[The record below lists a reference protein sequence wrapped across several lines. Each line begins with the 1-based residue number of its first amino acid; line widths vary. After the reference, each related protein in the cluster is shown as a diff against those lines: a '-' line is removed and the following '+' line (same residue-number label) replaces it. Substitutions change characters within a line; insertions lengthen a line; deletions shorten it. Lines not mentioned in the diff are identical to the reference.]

1 MAVPEPILTGESRQA
16 VLPAPPQAATIP
28 AAALKVLAVLRIAT
42 GVIFLWTFFDKW
54 LGLSYATPSERA
66 WLSGGSPAGG
76 YLAGVSVGPLES
88 TYHSWAGVAVID
100 WLYMAGML
108 GVGIALVAGIGLRVT
123 AVAGP
128 LMMLFLWLGEFP
140 PARHLSDG
148 SPSMSTNPLVD
159 QHVVYAAVMVI
170 AAACSA
176 GRVWG
181 LGAAWER
188 LALVRRHPWLR

>member
-1 MAVPEPILTGESRQA
+1 MAVPEHILTGESRQA
-16 VLPAPPQAATIP
+16 VLPAPQAATIP
-28 AAALKVLAVLRIAT
+28 VAALKVLAVLRIAT
-42 GVIFLWTFFDKW
+42 GVIFLWTFFDKL

-76 YLAGVSVGPLES
+76 YLSGVSAGPLES

-108 GVGIALVAGIGLRVT
+108 GVGISLVAGIGLRVT

-170 AAACSA
+170 AAVCSA

-188 LALVRRHPWLR
+188 LPLVRRHSWLR